1 LLKSSGKIFA
11 KIEWKDRF
19 LQATHRKIFAKIEW
33 KDTSKIQAKTPHR
46 KYKQKPHRK

>member
-1 LLKSSGKIFA
+1 VERYLLKSSGKIG
-11 KIEWKDRF
+11 
-19 LQATHRKIFAKIEW
+19 ATHRKIFAKIEW